1 MNPREFYDAVV
12 SMRTVQKR
20 HKESKSQEDLDE
32 CTKLE
37 SVIDTEIKRVELILK
52 AQSMFPTLDLVP
64 MKTRIKHE

>member
-20 HKESKSQEDLDE
+20 NKESKSQEDLDE

>member
-20 HKESKSQEDLDE
+20 YKENKSKEDLDE

>member
-20 HKESKSQEDLDE
+20 YKESKSQEDLDE

-52 AQSMFPTLDLVP
+52 EQSMFPTLDLVP